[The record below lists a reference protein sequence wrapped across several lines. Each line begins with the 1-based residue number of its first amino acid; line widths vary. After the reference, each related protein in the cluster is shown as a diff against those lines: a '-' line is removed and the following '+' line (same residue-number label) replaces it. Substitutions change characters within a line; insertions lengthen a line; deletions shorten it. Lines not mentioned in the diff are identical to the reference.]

1 MLTSIRLL
9 VADDHE
15 VVRAGVRAFVRGTE
29 INVVGEAADGK
40 AALELI
46 GQLQPDVV
54 VLDVRMPVM
63 DGLECL
69 SRCSEFSH
77 QSSFLCFSGHD
88 NPTYIARAQA
98 LGAAGY
104 LLKDV
109 SRDAFVDAIRRVAH
123 GETLWTTETARRL
136 LSALSARRVEDVE
149 IPLTVRENEVLTRV
163 ALGLTNKEIAR
174 ALDISYE
181 TAKEHVQHILKKIG
195 VADRTQAAVWAV
207 RHGLA

>member
-1 MLTSIRLL
+1 MVTTIRLL

-15 VVRAGVRAFVRGTE
+15 VVRAGIRAFARGTE
-29 INVVGEAADGK
+29 INVIGEAADGQ

-46 GQLQPDVV
+46 GQLQPDVAV
-54 VLDVRMPVM
+54 FDVRMPAI
-63 DGLECL
+63 DGLDCL
-69 SRCSEFSH
+69 SRCVELSIYVPVVF
-77 QSSFLCFSGHD
+77 FSGFD

-104 LLKDV
+104 LLKSAARDDV
-109 SRDAFVDAIRRVAH
+109 LDAIRRAAH
-123 GETLWTTETARRL
+123 GEKLWT
-136 LSALSARRVEDVE
+136 SDSARRVMSAMLAPRLDDVE
-149 IPLTVRENEVLTRV
+149 VPLTLRENEVLTRV
-163 ALGLTNKEIAR
+163 ALGLTNKEIAK

-207 RHGLA
+207 RNGLA

>member
-15 VVRAGVRAFVRGTE
+15 VVRAGIRAVARGTE
-29 INVVGEAADGK
+29 INVVGEAIDGQT
-40 AALELI
+40 ALELMT
-46 GQLQPDVV
+46 QLQPDVAL
-54 VLDVRMPVM
+54 LDVRMPVM

-69 SRCSEFSH
+69 SRCAE
-77 QSSFLCFSGHD
+77 QSLLVPVVFFSGYD

-104 LLKDV
+104 LLKSD
-109 SRDAFVDAIRRVAH
+109 SSDDLLDAIRRVAH
-123 GETLWTTETARRL
+123 GESLWTSGTARRL
-136 LSALSARRVEDVE
+136 VSALLAPRLEDVDV
-149 IPLTVRENEVLTRV
+149 PLTMRENEVLTRV
-163 ALGLTNKEIAR
+163 ALGLTNKEIAQ